1 MQTHEIINILQNE
14 PSTNKK
20 IEILKQNKDNK
31 ELNEFFRLALSPE
44 VIFGIKKIPEYQH
57 EEDQSLQWAMYSLS
71 SLSDRTYTGNTGIEY
86 LQQVLS
92 CVSPENADLIERII
106 KKDPNCGCD
115 YKSINKMT
123 PNLIKTF
130 PVALCERNSEKS
142 RKHITPPFFVQCK
155 EDSIRINAI
164 VKDGE
169 VQYRTRNGKEIDLL
183 DNLVQDFLKL
193 ADGMN
198 VVFDGEAI
206 CIDKDVL
213 LPRKVSAG
221 ILNKAIKNTITD
233 EEAKLVH
240 VVLWDMIPYDDFI
253 NEKCLYPYNYR
264 FSELEER
271 VTGFDKI
278 HLVDNYTVNSW
289 DEATVI
295 FNRYLSMGRE
305 GVIVKDKNGIW
316 ENKRLKTQIKLK
328 AELSADLECIGVEPH
343 SKNPNMIGSLVL
355 VTSCGGLKTNCG
367 SGLTDADRLKDPS
380 EYLNKVIEVK
390 YNEIISK
397 ENDPIKSLFL
407 PIFTCVRVDKDFA
420 NSLKELK

>member
-1 MQTHEIINILQNE
+1 MQTHEIINQLQND

-20 IEILKQNKDNK
+20 IEILKQNKCNK

-44 VIFGIKKIPEYQH
+44 VVFGIKKIPGYSH
-57 EEDQSLQWAMYSLS
+57 EEDQPFQWAMDSLS
-71 SLSDRTYTGNTGIEY
+71 SLSDRTYTGITGIEY
-86 LQQVLS
+86 LKHVLS

-106 KKDPNCGCD
+106 KKDPNCKVSD
-115 YKSINKMT
+115 SIISKVW

-130 PVALCERNSEKS
+130 PVALCERNSEKN
-142 RKHITPPFFVQCK
+142 RKHISFPAFVQCK

-198 VVFDGEAI
+198 VIFDGEAI

-233 EEAKLVH
+233 KEAKLVH
-240 VVLWDMIPYDDFI
+240 IVLWDMIPYDDFI
-253 NEKCLYPYNYR
+253 NEKCLHPYNYR
-264 FSELEER
+264 FSGLEEII
-271 VTGFDKI
+271 VGFDKI

-289 DEATVI
+289 DEVTVI
-295 FNRYLSMGRE
+295 FNRYLSMRRE
-305 GVIVKDKNGIW
+305 GVIVKDKSGIW

-328 AELSADLECIGVEPH
+328 AELSADLICIGVEPH
-343 SKNPNMIGSLVL
+343 SKNPAMIGSLVL

-367 SGLTDADRLKDPS
+367 SGLTDSDRLKDPS
-380 EYLNKVIEVK
+380 FYIDKVVEIV

-407 PIFTCVRVDKDFA
+407 PIFKFVRFDKSVA
-420 NSLKELK
+420 NTLKELK